1 MFTRPGKTPID
12 DMYHS
17 MKVIEKGTIAQ
28 RELDC
33 WSCET
38 TECCILTT
46 SMVTGGIIGAICIGL
61 PRYYNW
67 HWVGMC
73 RRAYIFPL
81 ENIFVRFKFVHNR
94 TNLLK
99 VTNKVFSFSL

>member
-61 PRYYNW
+61 PGIIIGIGLGC
-67 HWVGMC
+67 VGGL
-73 RRAYIFPL
+73 I
-81 ENIFVRFKFVHNR
+81 
-94 TNLLK
+94 LLAIRK
-99 VTNKVFSFSL
+99 YFC